1 MIPRSPNFDVSCA
14 IRGCP
19 KQQSSSQNLQ
29 GENSPV
35 RSDFPKKIRASPDFF
50 QIFSP
55 QGATGWGE
63 HGIEPLPVDRRACR
77 NRKLIKKV
85 QAKIDWIQYGNQLA
99 FHTRPRVETRKSFHG
114 NQLGFHNCVHM
125 QQRRKYV
132 SICNRG
138 ARTIEEKMHWT

>member
-77 NRKLIKKV
+77 NRKLIRKYK
-85 QAKIDWIQYGNQLA
+85 QKSIGSNM
-99 FHTRPRVETRKSFHG
+99 ETNWLFTPGREWKHG
-114 NQLGFHNCVHM
+114 NHFTEINWVFTT
-125 QQRRKYV
+125 V

-138 ARTIEEKMHWT
+138 ENMCPYATEEQGQ